1 MLDISVWLIAFT
13 CVICQF
19 AMMEGCEDESEENES
34 EVNKGGE
41 RRTHMKE
48 RQGSGEKCEKASG
61 GKMSERAQRKGPAEQ
76 ERKLGKRRRD
86 DEGSEKG
93 EEMA

>member
-41 RRTHMKE
+41 RGTDMKE
-48 RQGSGEKCEKASG
+48 RQG
-61 GKMSERAQRKGPAEQ
+61 
-76 ERKLGKRRRD
+76 L
-86 DEGSEKG
+86 
-93 EEMA
+93 